1 MLANS
6 LIMGLL
12 TYTASVVYNLILRRS
27 LENVFYLGLRFLI
40 YTTLLTLFLQ
50 FSFYLIKNY
59 NLKDQPDVEDKQIKK
74 DKNNAETEAGEEI
87 EAETLKNQD
96 SAVNNEFEN
105 EEFSAFNPEEFDYQ
119 QDNNQ

>member
-74 DKNNAETEAGEEI
+74 DKNNAETENGEEI

>member
-27 LENVFYLGLRFLI
+27 LENVFYLGFRFLI

>member
-12 TYTASVVYNLILRRS
+12 TYTAAVVYNLILRRS

-74 DKNNAETEAGEEI
+74 DKNNGETETGEEI

>member
-27 LENVFYLGLRFLI
+27 LKNVFYLGLRFLI

-74 DKNNAETEAGEEI
+74 DKNNGETETGEEI

>member
-1 MLANS
+1 M
-6 LIMGLL
+6 L
-12 TYTASVVYNLILRRS
+12 TYTAAVVYNLILRRS

-74 DKNNAETEAGEEI
+74 DKNNGETETGEEI

-105 EEFSAFNPEEFDYQ
+105 EEFSAFNSEEFDYQ